1 MPRRSCRLSAFVR
14 SSPLSNRVRSFVLIA
29 FVLLTA
35 LSLPPRV
42 RGTSYS
48 DVFPAALS
56 NYAFGGWQGPFGD
69 GTAGRLF
76 PTSDGTGIYAD
87 ATYNGLVWILRS
99 SPEFSSIDMT
109 MHFSIPNRDF
119 TDADYFA
126 LLLILHSPTTPSS
139 TPPGTNCDGTC
150 SYVAGQ
156 SGFKLLYRIGF
167 NQLVITNGPGNVT
180 LSQVSLPPVALNQP
194 HDARATYAAG
204 NLTVYLDSVQLATL
218 QIPNVPPGQ
227 IGFETYRT
235 DLIVN
240 TITLVGSPV
249 PGFALS
255 VNPASATIVSGSSTN
270 ATMIVASVSGFSG
283 TVALSATTLTSSLT
297 ASLNPSSLVLAPGS
311 ILTSTLTV
319 NASSFCGN
327 QTVTVTGTSGSATG
341 SVTFTVTGHCTFDFS
356 LADSPATLTIVQG
369 GPSGVET
376 ATATLLTGLTSSI
389 AFSVTTPLPTG
400 VTASVF
406 TPASCSPTCSPTVT
420 LTASITAPGSTTTL
434 AIQAAGSGVTR
445 TAAFSLVVVPPGTF
459 DFSVAVRPSTLSII
473 HGEASG
479 LEIVSTTLL
488 VGATT
493 PVTFSIAT
501 ALPTGVTAYPFAPTS
516 CSPSCSTSVTLTAS
530 ATAPPSTTALTIQA
544 VGGGVTRTATFN
556 LVVTCN
562 TGGSIDFCLA
572 ASPSTLTIVPGGPSG
587 VETVSATLL
596 GGTTTPVTF
605 NNLTV
610 LPTGVTASVFTPAS
624 CSPTCSAT
632 WTFTAS
638 PSAPASTRILYISAT
653 GGGVTSP
660 ANFTL
665 VVQQCTCQISLAPSP
680 STLTIIPGG
689 AGETETVSATLVAGV
704 APSVTF
710 SITSPLP
717 TGVGASAFTPVSCIP
732 TCSATVMLT
741 ASSTAPGSNTTMT
754 IQATGGGITRTTTFN
769 LVVTCGTGGAFD
781 VCLATT
787 PPTLTI
793 FPGGPGGV
801 ETVATTLLAG
811 STTPMTFSIPNPLPP
826 GVTAS
831 AFTPVSCNPTCSAT
845 VSLTASSTA
854 PFDTSTV
861 VTISATGG
869 GLTRTATFT
878 LFVVQG
884 ISADYS
890 LSVAPTSV
898 TLVPGTTSAASIVS
912 ALALVAGVQPVTL
925 SISGLPTGVT
935 ASAFTPNPITPASPA
950 ATSMFSLTDAA
961 TAPVVAGVTITIT
974 GTSVGG
980 LVRTTTFTLNVVA
993 SFDYSLSVAPTT
1005 VSLAPGT
1012 TSAPST
1018 VSALLVATGAGVQTV
1033 TLSLSGLPT
1042 GVTASAF
1049 TPNPVTPASPAATS

>member
-406 TPASCSPTCSPTVT
+406 TPASCSPTCSATVT

-434 AIQAAGSGVTR
+434 SIQA
-445 TAAFSLVVVPPGTF
+445 
-459 DFSVAVRPSTLSII
+459 
-473 HGEASG
+473 
-479 LEIVSTTLL
+479 
-488 VGATT
+488 
-493 PVTFSIAT
+493 
-501 ALPTGVTAYPFAPTS
+501 
-516 CSPSCSTSVTLTAS
+516 
-530 ATAPPSTTALTIQA
+530 
-544 VGGGVTRTATFN
+544 
-556 LVVTCN
+556 
-562 TGGSIDFCLA
+562 
-572 ASPSTLTIVPGGPSG
+572 
-587 VETVSATLL
+587 
-596 GGTTTPVTF
+596 
-605 NNLTV
+605 
-610 LPTGVTASVFTPAS
+610 
-624 CSPTCSAT
+624 
-632 WTFTAS
+632 
-638 PSAPASTRILYISAT
+638 
-653 GGGVTSP
+653 
-660 ANFTL
+660 
-665 VVQQCTCQISLAPSP
+665 
-680 STLTIIPGG
+680 PGG

-1049 TPNPVTPASPAATS
+1049 TPNPVTPASPAA